1 MDSYPSLQDIPI
13 QTPVLLDGGIGTGL
27 TKYGYNTDTP
37 LVKFA
42 VENPDA
48 VIALQ
53 QGYLDSGAQII
64 RTNTFASN
72 TFALCPPLSSVTSLS
87 SPISCRPS
95 PFAYSEIFVSIV

>member
-42 VENPDA
+42 VENPVVDK
-48 VIALQ
+48 IEDTLRET
-53 QGYLDSGAQII
+53 LEQIQENMFNECKNRMI
-64 RTNTFASN
+64 ER
-72 TFALCPPLSSVTSLS
+72 
-87 SPISCRPS
+87 
-95 PFAYSEIFVSIV
+95 